1 MYKAVH
7 TIKREVTTNQ
17 LGVKVGVGFLVDVTG
32 NRSRRNYFNAIF
44 VKRT

>member
-17 LGVKVGVGFLVDVTG
+17 LGVEVGVSQRVFFFSLM
-32 NRSRRNYFNAIF
+32 
-44 VKRT
+44 